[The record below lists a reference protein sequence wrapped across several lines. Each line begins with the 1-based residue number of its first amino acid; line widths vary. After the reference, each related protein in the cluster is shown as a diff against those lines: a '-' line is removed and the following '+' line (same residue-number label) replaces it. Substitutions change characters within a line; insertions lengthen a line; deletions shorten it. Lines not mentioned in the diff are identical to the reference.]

1 MYLNYIMGSKNTK
14 FEPLLP
20 VENIEKRTPEQLK
33 NEEHELDQYER
44 DCLEQHRVIQDMLIN
59 DEIEYK
65 KDLDEYRKANGGYV
79 VKSRA
84 LILRGEELQVRRS
97 IVWD

>member
-1 MYLNYIMGSKNTK
+1 MGGNQSKS
-14 FEPLLP
+14 LLP
-20 VENIEKRTPEQLK
+20 TCLDIESRSPEELKRQEDVLDRCDRD
-33 NEEHELDQYER
+33 NLEHY
-44 DCLEQHRVIQDMLIN
+44 RVIQDMLIR

-65 KDLDEYRKANGGYV
+65 KDIEEYRRSNGCYV